1 MYRLFIST
9 SPSKSGRNR
18 LRPKFFRGSRLT
30 LGACRGTPL
39 FIRSKAKLLS
49 DCLTEVFTLLPRTD
63 LKLGFSL
70 AATKSLSF
78 EKLAERTEW
87 LPLYFNN
94 WFGGGTIFF
103 GSSTWSRCKINTPPF
118 YFYLNSPFESWES
131 EEYDSDSSED
141 LSDEGSLL
149 SFSSRL
155 SIFFSSSSMRGSSL
169 CWLSRRLWK
178 ILIKSELKW

>member
-1 MYRLFIST
+1 MKSRPLRMVPSMIHSRILISVMMSLFASSLSGEMSLSQAWRIYFSTRSSILSCLISAKMYRLFIST

-103 GSSTWSRCKINTPPF
+103 GSST
-118 YFYLNSPFESWES
+118 
-131 EEYDSDSSED
+131 
-141 LSDEGSLL
+141 
-149 SFSSRL
+149 
-155 SIFFSSSSMRGSSL
+155 
-169 CWLSRRLWK
+169 
-178 ILIKSELKW
+178 